1 MQKIT
6 RYGFLFM
13 ALFALWPAAAYCA
26 EDVSLEPIRVSK
38 EKVHLL
44 KGFSVSGKSFSILPV
59 DSAIEVLGTL
69 PVDLQSRSPKAAIQT
84 DFSLRGSN
92 FQGVLMLLDGQRIN
106 DPQTGHHNADIP
118 VTQADIE
125 RVEVLG
131 GVSSSVF
138 GPDAIGGAINF
149 IHKKPASRKI
159 IFESSGGQ
167 YKTWSGLFS
176 AADKIGK
183 LGGRV
188 SVENQ
193 SSGGFYTDTDFRKF
207 TSTIDTR
214 LDVPDGEF
222 ALNFG
227 YQEKEF
233 GAYDFYTPASGY
245 QSKEWTKTFL
255 LNTGLQ
261 IEKAGFLI
269 KPNFLWRRHYDKFM
283 LDKTLQRSRYLN
295 HTRTNMFTPN
305 VYLQKEIS
313 LLGKVGLGLE
323 YGQEKMNSVF
333 LGKHSRIH
341 KSVFF
346 DDSKDINERLSL
358 GLSFRT
364 DDYPGS
370 KNNYT
375 GSLNSKYNI
384 SEASALRL
392 GVGRSIRVPSF
403 TELYYNDPTTVGNAA
418 LANESALNYQAGY
431 DYTKEGLFSGITFF
445 LRDETDSIDWVKSSP
460 AQARWQAQNIGK
472 AKVFGLESR
481 LKFDLNQY
489 LALDSNYTYIN
500 RRMDSQGH
508 LYKYGPNYAKHI
520 FNSELVVA
528 LPFGKQTIGLS
539 YKKKPLRDGW
549 LLLNAAFSYNLNKK
563 TQLFL
568 KGTNLCNVE
577 YQEIEGIP
585 QPGRWVEG
593 GFRVE
598 W

>member
-1 MQKIT
+1 
-6 RYGFLFM
+6 
-13 ALFALWPAAAYCA
+13 
-26 EDVSLEPIRVSK
+26 
-38 EKVHLL
+38 
-44 KGFSVSGKSFSILPV
+44 
-59 DSAIEVLGTL
+59 
-69 PVDLQSRSPKAAIQT
+69 
-84 DFSLRGSN
+84 LRGSN

>member
-1 MQKIT
+1 
-6 RYGFLFM
+6 M
-13 ALFALWPAAAYCA
+13 AILALWPAAVYCA

-59 DSAIEVLGTL
+59 DSAIEALGTL
-69 PVDLQSRSPKAAIQT
+69 PVDLQSRSPKAAMQT

-149 IHKKPASRKI
+149 IHKKPNSRKI

-341 KSVFF
+341 KSIFF

-358 GLSFRT
+358 GLSFRA
-364 DDYPGS
+364 DDYPGN

-384 SEASALRL
+384 SGASALRL

-431 DYTKEGLFSGITFF
+431 DYTKEGLLSGITFF
-445 LRDETDSIDWVKSSP
+445 LRDETDSIDWVKSYP

-500 RRMDSQGH
+500 RRMDSQGY